1 MCCDW
6 LLNCVWLVCDP
17 MDYSSPGYCVRGD
30 SPGKNTGVGCH
41 ALLQGI
47 FPTQGLNPGFLHCR
61 WILYSL
67 SHQGRP
73 CRYISCMIY
82 VEGKMWFKW
91 KVFYLSQISGISRNM
106 YKLSNIK
113 NRMWY
118 QYDRLLKKKKTTF
131 LKFVTKISITPYKAE
146 FSDHIQHLENIL
158 NMFNRYSTVQG
169 HIFSNSLESKKMF
182 WSNSWVL
189 NSFIRTLTQ
198 CYEKW
203 HIW

>member
-61 WILYSL
+61 WILYCL

-82 VEGKMWFKW
+82 VGGKMWFKW

-118 QYDRLLKKKKTTF
+118 QYDRLLKKKNHL
-131 LKFVTKISITPYKAE
+131 LKICYKNKYNT
-146 FSDHIQHLENIL
+146 I
-158 NMFNRYSTVQG
+158 
-169 HIFSNSLESKKMF
+169 
-182 WSNSWVL
+182 
-189 NSFIRTLTQ
+189 
-198 CYEKW
+198 
-203 HIW
+203 